1 MLVSPDFLKL
11 IDGLLEILSTE
22 EFLRLLPELRLA
34 FGYFTPLE
42 TDRIASKA
50 AALHGKKAAD
60 LLEGKAS
67 PEEYAYGE
75 TLDSYARKQTKNGP
89 AVSKPEE

>member
-1 MLVSPDFLKL
+1 MGCKDKLTPD
-11 IDGLLEILSTE
+11 TE